1 MDFTVWVNAGCRM
14 QDLENRAHHMVS
26 GSDVAVLNLGAII
39 ALSDDSDNDC
49 LSDCSDA
56 IDRIYD
62 SIGHIPLVVCAV
74 PPADNKRGQRCVNMI
89 TTLLNYKCS
98 TKTNVQ
104 FFHSKL
110 TLQEIGRD
118 GIHLNDSGKHKLAMD
133 IQKATRD
140 FYLTHTC
147 SHM

>member
-14 QDLENRAHHMVS
+14 QYLENRAHQMGS
-26 GSDVAVLNLGAII
+26 GRDVAVLNLGTII

-89 TTLLNYKCS
+89 NTLLNYKCS

-110 TLQEIGRD
+110 TTGSISTILVNTNLPWTYKMQL
-118 GIHLNDSGKHKLAMD
+118 GIF
-133 IQKATRD
+133 T
-140 FYLTHTC
+140 
-147 SHM
+147 